1 MSTLRRCAPNAR
13 ANCSTDSAVI
23 TLYDLPVTATTYLV
37 TVSGP
42 DRPGVASRLFEA
54 VAQLGDDSCTI
65 NDVAQITIRG
75 YLVLCVEL
83 SVDATETPERL
94 RERTVGAGVVGD
106 GIDVAV
112 TVVEPGE
119 FVNGKRLLV
128 TFLAPSVTSEALKA
142 VFGAIANSGATCE
155 RIVHLASYPV
165 DCYELVVRGPNHTVL
180 REALTLAASDVGLDL
195 AVQRAGLHRR
205 SKHLVVMD
213 ADSTLLQD
221 EVIDLLADACGCVEE
236 VAAITDAAMAGTID
250 FAEALRQRVALL
262 KGLPVS
268 VLDDVRAQ
276 LRLTPGAR
284 TLLRTLQRLGYV
296 PAVVSGGFVEVL
308 APLLTELG
316 VDLLEANRLEV
327 IDGKLSGHLASAV
340 LDRAGKARALVRF
353 AATVGVPLQQT
364 VAVGDG
370 ANDIDM
376 LSAAG
381 LGIAF
386 NAKAVVREHADTA
399 LSVPYLDAVLYF
411 LGISREEI
419 DAE

>member
-1 MSTLRRCAPNAR
+1 MTTSTF
-13 ANCSTDSAVI
+13 
-23 TLYDLPVTATTYLV
+23 LV

-42 DRPGVASRLFEA
+42 DRVGVGAELFA
-54 VAQLGDDSCTI
+54 ALSAFDHRGGKL

-75 YLVLCVEL
+75 SLVLCAELTVDRSVSMEAVEEAL
-83 SVDATETPERL
+83 LARDIVANGMTAKVEPVSSGE
-94 RERTVGAGVVGD
+94 VVG
-106 GIDVAV
+106 
-112 TVVEPGE
+112 
-119 FVNGKRLLV
+119 GKLLLV
-128 TFLAPSVTSEALKA
+128 TLLAPTIGAGQLESV
-142 VFGAIANSGATCE
+142 FRAISSTNSTCE

-165 DCYELVVRGPNHTVL
+165 DCYELVVRGVDHQALRNGLVL
-180 REALTLAASDVGLDL
+180 VAKSCQLDV

-205 SKHLVVMD
+205 AKHLVVMD

-221 EVIDLLADACGCVEE
+221 EVIDLLAEACGCVDE
-236 VAAITDAAMAGTID
+236 VSVITEAAMAGELD
-250 FAEALRQRVALL
+250 FGQSLTRRVALL
-262 KGLPVS
+262 AGLPEA
-268 VLDDVRAQ
+268 VLGEVRAR
-276 LRLTPGAR
+276 LRLAPGAR

-308 APLLTELG
+308 APLMEELG
-316 VDLLEANRLEV
+316 VRHLEANSLE
-327 IDGKLSGHLASAV
+327 IADGKLTGRLAAPIV
-340 LDRAGKARALVRF
+340 DRAGKAQALRRF
-353 AATVGVPLQQT
+353 AEEVGVPLEQT

-386 NAKAVVREHADTA
+386 NAKPVVQEHADAA

-419 DAE
+419 EAE

>member
-1 MSTLRRCAPNAR
+1 MSR
-13 ANCSTDSAVI
+13 STF
-23 TLYDLPVTATTYLV
+23 LV

-42 DRPGVASRLFEA
+42 DRQGVGAELFNALHTLEGA
-54 VAQLGDDSCTI
+54 DVHLM
-65 NDVAQITIRG
+65 DVAQITIRG
-75 YLVLCVEL
+75 TLVLCAEVSSESPL
-83 SVDATETPERL
+83 SRDALVASLAKRPIAT
-94 RERTVGAGVVGD
+94 D
-106 GIDVAV
+106 GMTA
-112 TVVEPGE
+112 TVVDVTPSDTVDGR
-119 FVNGKRLLV
+119 RLLV
-128 TFLAPSVTSEALKA
+128 TLLAPSISAGQLEGI
-142 VFGAIANSGATCE
+142 FHAIAESDATCE

-165 DCYELVVRGPNHTVL
+165 DCYELIVIGPDHATL
-180 REALTLAASDVGLDL
+180 REKLTTVAEGCGLDL

-221 EVIDLLADACGCVEE
+221 EVIDLLGAASGRADE
-236 VAAITDAAMAGTID
+236 VATITQAALNGEID

-262 KGLPVS
+262 KGLPAS
-268 VLDDVRAQ
+268 VLDEIRAS

-296 PAVVSGGFVEVL
+296 AAVVSGGFLEVL
-308 APLLTELG
+308 EPLLKELD
-316 VDLLEANRLEV
+316 VNYVAANRLE
-327 IDGKLSGHLASAV
+327 IENGLLTGRV
-340 LDRAGKARALVRF
+340 LGEIVDRAGKARALERF
-353 AATVGVPLQQT
+353 AGEVGVPLEQT

-376 LSAAG
+376 ISVAG

-386 NAKAVVREHADTA
+386 NAKAVVQAHADTA

-419 DAE
+419 EAT